1 MFCYPEH
8 IPSSMDQLFAKLAL
22 PAFNPGAEVPA
33 FLDAATDFLA
43 ELNAIHPFREGN
55 GRSQLSLMYLLGQRA
70 GHPLILTRINRDT
83 FMPAMIASFLGDNGP
98 LKNELRKLL

>member
-22 PAFNPGAEVPA
+22 PAFNRGAEVSA
-33 FLDAATDFLA
+33 CLDAAADFLA

-55 GRSQLSLMYLLGQRA
+55 GLSLMYLLGHRA
-70 GHPLILTRINRDT
+70 GHPLILTRINHDT
-83 FMPAMIASFLGDNGP
+83 FMPAMIASFLAAQKRSAETALSYSP
-98 LKNELRKLL
+98 PA